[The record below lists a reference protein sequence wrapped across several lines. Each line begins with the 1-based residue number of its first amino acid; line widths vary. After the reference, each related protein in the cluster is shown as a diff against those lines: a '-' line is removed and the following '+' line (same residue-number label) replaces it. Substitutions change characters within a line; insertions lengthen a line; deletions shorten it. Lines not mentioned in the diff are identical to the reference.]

1 MYIPRRCISLGD
13 VYPLTTR
20 CVLFPLY
27 GNSRTLDN
35 WTAPNEPNRGQQTVP
50 TRFVFVFVF
59 AFFDTAQKE
68 KETTTLHTK
77 KSSVELVQPCL
88 PEVNCRLRIRGR
100 APVARPA
107 RLSNVVTWY
116 CAVEQLE
123 EYKSTLDS
131 LVLAHSKPLVVEKHV
146 FLAAFLF
153 FLLLF
158 CAVLLRS
165 CRAKIKWLR
174 KHLSFS
180 VAVWLCW
187 IVSVQQS
194 AADHHSTNRKVVT
207 PRVLYPKEFY
217 SSLSLGD
224 VYPQEMYIP
233 RRCISLGDV
242 YP

>member
-1 MYIPRRCISLGD
+1 MYIPWPHVAFCFHFMETRVQS
-13 VYPLTTR
+13 TTEQPR
-20 CVLFPLY
+20 TSQTEGSRQFPHVLFLFLFLLF
-27 GNSRTLDN
+27 ST
-35 WTAPNEPNRGQQTVP
+35 Q
-50 TRFVFVFVF
+50 
-59 AFFDTAQKE
+59 
-68 KETTTLHTK
+68 ETTPLHTK

-131 LVLAHSKPLVVEKHV
+131 LVLAHSKPLVVEKQV
-146 FLAAFLF
+146 FFAAFLF

-165 CRAKIKWLR
+165 CRAKIKWLRVR